1 MTSQGPAAAPSTA
14 PKGGSGAACFVRG
27 VPARRSDD
35 SRAPASTGLV
45 LATVAAGLPVRSR
58 AAVSHPAPDSD
69 QSWALADRGGAVND
83 GQERAILAVHVRGLD
98 GMCAGCRAWW
108 SRLTPYPCW
117 QVEWATSRQARTI
130 TARFLEGVR

>member
-1 MTSQGPAAAPSTA
+1 MTSQCAAACRRRRPRGS
-14 PKGGSGAACFVRG
+14 SGAACFVRG
-27 VPARRSDD
+27 VPARRSND
-35 SRAPASTGLV
+35 SRAQASTGLV
-45 LATVAAGLPVRSR
+45 LAAVAAGLPVRSR
-58 AAVSHPAPDSD
+58 VAVSHTAPDSD

-117 QVEWATSRQARTI
+117 QVDWATSRQARTI
-130 TARFLEGVR
+130 TARFLEGAR

>member
-1 MTSQGPAAAPSTA
+1 MPERR
-14 PKGGSGAACFVRG
+14 SGAACLVRG
-27 VPARRSDD
+27 VPARRRDV
-35 SRAPASTGLV
+35 SRKTAPAGLV
-45 LATVAAGLPVRSR
+45 LAEVAVDLSLRGRSALPC
-58 AAVSHPAPDSD
+58 PAPHPH
-69 QSWALADRGGAVND
+69 QPWPLARRGGAVKD
-83 GQERAILAVHVRGLD
+83 DQEHAILAVHVRGLD